1 MTPRTAEQ
9 NLQIKDETRE
19 KILSGALQVFSR
31 RGYAATRIGD
41 IAKAC
46 GVSHGLLYYY
56 FKSKDEIF
64 TELAENAI
72 NSSAQALQM
81 TEALD
86 LPIMEKIKWIT
97 EEILKY
103 ISSDTDSAYY
113 FLLMAQISV
122 TDSLPEG
129 VTNLLKGPSVPFVVL
144 TRMLTEGQQQGTIA
158 AGDVTKLVVA
168 YWAAIQGL
176 AIYQIAYGD
185 QFPIPDAEILMRM
198 FYSLS

>member
-1 MTPRTAEQ
+1 MTPRNAQQ
-9 NLQIKDETRE
+9 NALIKDETRE
-19 KILSGALQVFSR
+19 KIISGALRVFSR

-64 TELAENAI
+64 TELAENAM
-72 NSSAQALQM
+72 NSSADALTM
-81 TEALD
+81 TEAL
-86 LPIMEKIKWIT
+86 PFTAIEKIEWIT
-97 EEILKY
+97 REVLKY

-113 FLLMAQISV
+113 FLIMAQISV
-122 TDSLPEG
+122 TDSLPDA
-129 VTNLLKGPSVPFVVL
+129 VTDLLKGPTVPFVTL
-144 TRMLTEGQQQGTIA
+144 ARMIAEGQEQGSIA
-158 AGDVTKLVVA
+158 PGDGTQLVVA

-185 QFPIPDAEILMRM
+185 QFPVPDAEILMRL
-198 FYSLS
+198 FRS